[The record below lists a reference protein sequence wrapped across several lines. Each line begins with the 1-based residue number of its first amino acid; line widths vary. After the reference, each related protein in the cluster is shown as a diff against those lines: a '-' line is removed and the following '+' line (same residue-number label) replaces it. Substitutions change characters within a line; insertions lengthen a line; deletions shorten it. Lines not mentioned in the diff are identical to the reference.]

1 MKTKILIIDDD
12 KALTYSLNRVLSQD
26 YEVFI
31 GNNSKEALEI
41 LSKEHISFLLLD
53 YKLSDEDGLEVLE
66 KVKSIYPDL
75 PSVMMTAYGTNNTLI
90 NAIKKGAE
98 DFIFKPIEVDEI
110 KAIINKYIDKD
121 VPFSNQGYIKIPD
134 YPVDELIIGTSDEIK
149 DILKMV
155 ANIAKTDTPVLITGE
170 SGTGKELIANL
181 IQSNS
186 NRSDNPYIVLNCAA
200 IPFELLES
208 ELFGYEKGAFSGAF
222 KSKPGKFE
230 LADTGTIFLD
240 EIGELPFK
248 LQSKLL
254 RFIQNGVVEKL
265 GATSFKKVD
274 VRIIAAT
281 NRNLKELVE
290 EGKFRL
296 DLFYRLNV
304 INIHIPPLRKR
315 KEDIKHLLFYFIKK
329 YSNEAGKNISYISSD
344 VLNMLENYNWP
355 GNVRELQ
362 NVIRKIIILAKNNC
376 ITEDSIY
383 FIKNGTSDCDLTS
396 DNLIKWIFENFKTN
410 TLNEFISYIE
420 KKLIQEALKIH
431 NGNRSKTAENL
442 GISRVTLNEKIN
454 KYGLSNH

>member
-1 MKTKILIIDDD
+1 MKKRVLIIDDD
-12 KALTYSLNRVLSQD
+12 KALCYSLKRVLSSD
-26 YEVFI
+26 YEVLI
-31 GNNSKEALEI
+31 AYNSDEALEI
-41 LSKEHISFLLLD
+41 VNKQNPNFCIID
-53 YKLSDEDGLEVLE
+53 YKLGNEDGIEVLQRI
-66 KVKSIYPDL
+66 KKSTPQL
-75 PSVMMTAYGTNNTLI
+75 PCVIMTAYGTNNTLI
-90 NAIKKGAE
+90 NAIKNGAE
-98 DFIFKPIEVDEI
+98 DFIFKPIEVDDLKNII
-110 KAIINKYIDKD
+110 KKYVNNQKIKCDR
-121 VPFSNQGYIKIPD
+121 FSTKIPD
-134 YPVDELIIGTSDEIK
+134 YTTDEQFISVSNQIK

-155 ANIAKTDTPVLITGE
+155 ANVAQTNSPVLITGE

-186 NRSDNPYIVLNCAA
+186 NRADKPFIVLNCAA

-230 LADTGTIFLD
+230 MADTGTIFLD

-265 GATSFKKVD
+265 GSTQFKNVD

-281 NRNLKELVE
+281 NRNLKDLVD

-304 INIHIPPLRKR
+304 INIHIPPLRSR
-315 KEDIKHLLFYFIKK
+315 KEDIKPLLFYYIKK
-329 YSNEAGKNISYISSD
+329 YSKEMGKEIYCISNN
-344 VLNMLENYNWP
+344 VLDIFENYTWP

-362 NVIRKIIILAKNNC
+362 NVVRKAIMLTKGNC
-376 ITEDSIY
+376 LDEDSIS
-383 FIKNGTSDCDLTS
+383 FFKEMTNRSDIS
-396 DNLIKWIFENFKTN
+396 GENIVQWILSNFNENIIP
-410 TLNEFISYIE
+410 EFSSYIE
-420 KKLIQEALKIH
+420 KELIREALKIYK
-431 NGNRSKTAENL
+431 GNRSKVSEYL

-454 KYGLSNH
+454 KYGLIKN

>member
-12 KALTYSLNRVLSQD
+12 KALTYSLKRVLSQD

-31 GNNSKEALEI
+31 GNNSKEAFDI

-53 YKLSDEDGLEVLE
+53 YKLDDEDGLEVLE
-66 KVKSIYPDL
+66 KVKSIYPNL
-75 PSVMMTAYGTNNTLI
+75 PSVMMTAYGSNNTLI

-121 VPFSNQGYIKIPD
+121 VPFSDQGYIKIPD

-186 NRSDNPYIVLNCAA
+186 NRSDKPYIVLNCAA

-304 INIHIPPLRKR
+304 INIHIPPLRNR

-329 YSNEAGKNISYISSD
+329 YSNEAGKNISYISIK

-362 NVIRKIIILAKNNC
+362 NVIRKIIILAKNNS
-376 ITEDSIY
+376 IDEDSIY
-383 FIKNGTSDCDLTS
+383 FIKNSTSDCDLTS